1 MLYGSLFFE
10 NWTLFFWK
18 SEFVFLKIGVCF
30 FENRNLFLSKIRGF
44 FFGKSEFVF
53 ENGGLIFGNRS
64 LSSSKI
70 GVCSGKKSEFV
81 FWKSEYW
88 PQILFCLLLL
98 SRNKISGGS
107 RGGARGIRP
116 PPLAFKKSEYVFKLL
131 HKFCPWTQLSN
142 FDQSQHKNW
151 TKSVTNAWSW
161 RAKSKATVFP
171 ACNSWLNFRVRGQFE
186 IKILIVRHINTT
198 YFIWI
203 LKKLNLSLRS
213 FENQYLV
220 SG

>member
-10 NWTLFFWK
+10 NWTFFLSKIGVCFFENRSLFFWK
-18 SEFVFLKIGVCF
+18 SEFVFI
-30 FENRNLFLSKIRGF
+30 ENQRF

-53 ENGGLIFGNRS
+53 ENGGSIFGNRT

-116 PPLAFKKSEYVFKLL
+116 PPLLL
-131 HKFCPWTQLSN
+131 KNRSMFSRCCINFAHELSCQILTN
-142 FDQSQHKNW
+142 HSIKIGRRAWPTRDHGEQNQNELSSL
-151 TKSVTNAWSW
+151 SVIAGWIFASGVSL
-161 RAKSKATVFP
+161 KSKCKLCGRNTRRI
-171 ACNSWLNFRVRGQFE
+171 SYQFF
-186 IKILIVRHINTT
+186 K
-198 YFIWI
+198 
-203 LKKLNLSLRS
+203 KKLNLTLRS
-213 FENQYLV
+213 FEN
-220 SG
+220 

>member
-1 MLYGSLFFE
+1 MGVCFLKIGLCFYRKL
-10 NWTLFFWK
+10 
-18 SEFVFLKIGVCF
+18 EFVFLKIGVCF
-30 FENRNLFLSKIRGF
+30 FENRNLFLSKIRGV

-64 LSSSKI
+64 LSSLKI

-116 PPLAFKKSEYVFKLL
+116 PPLLL
-131 HKFCPWTQLSN
+131 KNRSMFSSCCINFAHELSC
-142 FDQSQHKNW
+142 QIL
-151 TKSVTNAWSW
+151 TNHSIKIGRRAWPTRDHGEQNQNELSSLPVISGW
-161 RAKSKATVFP
+161 IFASGVSLKSKCKLCGRKARRI
-171 ACNSWLNFRVRGQFE
+171 SYQF
-186 IKILIVRHINTT
+186 
-198 YFIWI
+198 F
-203 LKKLNLSLRS
+203 
-213 FENQYLV
+213 
-220 SG
+220 

>member
-1 MLYGSLFFE
+1 MGVCFLKIGLSFYR
-10 NWTLFFWK
+10 K

-30 FENRNLFLSKIRGF
+30 FENRNLFLLKIKGF

-53 ENGGLIFGNRS
+53 ENGGLIFGNRT

-116 PPLAFKKSEYVFKLL
+116 PPLLLKNRSMFSRCCINFAHELSCQILTNHSIKIGRRAWPTRDHGEQNQNELSSLSVIAGWIFASGVSLKSKCKLCGRNTRRISYQFFKK
-131 HKFCPWTQLSN
+131 N
-142 FDQSQHKNW
+142 
-151 TKSVTNAWSW
+151 
-161 RAKSKATVFP
+161 
-171 ACNSWLNFRVRGQFE
+171 
-186 IKILIVRHINTT
+186 
-198 YFIWI
+198 
-203 LKKLNLSLRS
+203 
-213 FENQYLV
+213 
-220 SG
+220 

>member
-30 FENRNLFLSKIRGF
+30 FENRNLFLLKIKGF
-44 FFGKSEFVF
+44 FFGKSEFIF
-53 ENGGLIFGNRS
+53 ENGGLIFGNRT

-70 GVCSGKKSEFV
+70 GVCSDKKSEFV

-107 RGGARGIRP
+107 RGGAGVSAP
-116 PPLAFKKSEYVFKLL
+116 PPLLLKNRSVFSRCCINFAHELSCQILTNHSIKIGRRAWPTRD
-131 HKFCPWTQLSN
+131 HGEQSQKQLSSLPVIAGWI
-142 FDQSQHKNW
+142 FASEV
-151 TKSVTNAWSW
+151 SL
-161 RAKSKATVFP
+161 KSKF
-171 ACNSWLNFRVRGQFE
+171 
-186 IKILIVRHINTT
+186 
-198 YFIWI
+198 
-203 LKKLNLSLRS
+203 
-213 FENQYLV
+213 
-220 SG
+220 

>member
-1 MLYGSLFFE
+1 MGVCFLKIGLCFYRKL
-10 NWTLFFWK
+10 
-18 SEFVFLKIGVCF
+18 EFVFLKIGVCF
-30 FENRNLFLSKIRGF
+30 FENRNLFLSRIRGV

-116 PPLAFKKSEYVFKLL
+116 PPPLL
-131 HKFCPWTQLSN
+131 LKNRSMFSSCCINFAHELSCQILTNHSIKIGRRAWPTRDHGEQSQKQLSSLPVIAGWI
-142 FDQSQHKNW
+142 FASEV
-151 TKSVTNAWSW
+151 SL
-161 RAKSKATVFP
+161 KSKF
-171 ACNSWLNFRVRGQFE
+171 
-186 IKILIVRHINTT
+186 
-198 YFIWI
+198 
-203 LKKLNLSLRS
+203 
-213 FENQYLV
+213 
-220 SG
+220 